1 MKRILAA
8 AAIAALFPA
17 AAIAGENSEKS
28 DEFYTA
34 PSKSIQLSFDYAKF
48 SQKGFPALKS
58 DFGFAFSVYHS
69 YWLWKPRSHRFQLGI
84 DVAWTDINYYNYK
97 INLRTFDGYTTRYT
111 MHSGDIGLQVGC
123 GVNFNITR
131 DIRLHARACYNPAFA
146 GLYNN
151 DSFQGAFANYGVAGV
166 SLSWKHI
173 GLGIDARFGG
183 AKYKDVVADIIG
195 EEEDDDSIGDPV
207 INRPGSS
214 ADGSRISTKLFSL
227 RTSLVFTF

>member
-8 AAIAALFPA
+8 AAIAVFFSATAL
-17 AAIAGENSEKS
+17 AGENSEKS
-28 DEFYTA
+28 DEYYTA
-34 PSKSIQLSFDYAKF
+34 PSKSIQLSFDYGKF

-123 GVNFNITR
+123 GVTSTSPATFASTPAPATIPLSPASTTT
-131 DIRLHARACYNPAFA
+131 IPFRAPSPTTASPA
-146 GLYNN
+146 
-151 DSFQGAFANYGVAGV
+151 
-166 SLSWKHI
+166 
-173 GLGIDARFGG
+173 
-183 AKYKDVVADIIG
+183 
-195 EEEDDDSIGDPV
+195 
-207 INRPGSS
+207 S
-214 ADGSRISTKLFSL
+214 A
-227 RTSLVFTF
+227 